1 LGNRDSE
8 AYRQR
13 HLEDGGES
21 PGRSAS
27 ERVVA
32 SKLSASE
39 AEPATVYGEGNM
51 AHRELTDAVVHS
63 DGVVID
69 GMVTRTC

>member
-1 LGNRDSE
+1 
-8 AYRQR
+8 
-13 HLEDGGES
+13 
-21 PGRSAS
+21 
-27 ERVVA
+27 VVA

-69 GMVTRTC
+69 GMVTRTR